1 MRGAQQRTAV
11 PSYWEWTKRHGA
23 AFARPEQDLRTGR
36 NKPIPKGR
44 ARFMP
49 GKRHTS
55 RHDLR
60 MQLASDSH
68 SRSLGFR
75 LPSDPLEPRLQPQSR
90 ATSAVGRSRR
100 RPSSRAADDARAKT
114 PDGRSSERPESGGL
128 TNFGLDYLTGSLEF
142 DGNRS
147 ELLPPSSPFS
157 FMRPASPLQRE
168 RPTSPERAP
177 PTGGIYELPRWPAGP
192 AGGLEASGT
201 YPSIVPHDEQHPPT
215 DERLE
220 ALATAQFGPKGKK
233 EAAAQKNED
242 AKVEAQAALS
252 IHVRHSLPT
261 IVCLGR
267 RSPVWLA
274 VGAAREAA
282 ADAGEGRSA
291 GPAAQAQA
299 RAQVR
304 ATALPHTTHRRGP
317 TTDQGVPAAAEAAGG
332 GGWGG
337 GGEREGGEEPGVGER

>member
-75 LPSDPLEPRLQPQSR
+75 LPSDPLEPRLQPQGR
-90 ATSAVGRSRR
+90 ASSAVGRSRR
-100 RPSSRAADDARAKT
+100 RPASRAGDDARAKT

-177 PTGGIYELPRWPAGP
+177 PTGGIYELPRWPAGRAN

-252 IHVRHSLPT
+252 IHVGHSLPAT
-261 IVCLGR
+261 VRLGR
-267 RSPVWLA
+267 RSPVWFA
-274 VGAAREAA
+274 AGAAREAA
-282 ADAGEGRSA
+282 ADA
-291 GPAAQAQA
+291 
-299 RAQVR
+299 
-304 ATALPHTTHRRGP
+304 
-317 TTDQGVPAAAEAAGG
+317 
-332 GGWGG
+332 
-337 GGEREGGEEPGVGER
+337 

>member
-1 MRGAQQRTAV
+1 MSVWGMISRGEPSPRKEALLHLQSATFAGSKLIINTSIPGNGAIRVDEGDRQWKLLHGHQVSPMKGTSVTPCTA
-11 PSYWEWTKRHGA
+11 
-23 AFARPEQDLRTGR
+23 
-36 NKPIPKGR
+36 
-44 ARFMP
+44 
-49 GKRHTS
+49 
-55 RHDLR
+55 
-60 MQLASDSH
+60 
-68 SRSLGFR
+68 RSG
-75 LPSDPLEPRLQPQSR
+75 S
-90 ATSAVGRSRR
+90 G
-100 RPSSRAADDARAKT
+100 
-114 PDGRSSERPESGGL
+114 SGGNKTFPHPPIL
-128 TNFGLDYLTGSLEF
+128 PNESSAWCPFGWTPPPRS
-142 DGNRS
+142 DGK
-147 ELLPPSSPFS
+147 
-157 FMRPASPLQRE
+157 A
-168 RPTSPERAP
+168 
-177 PTGGIYELPRWPAGP
+177 ELPRWPAGRAN

-261 IVCLGR
+261 IVRLGR
-267 RSPVWLA
+267 RSPVWFGA
-274 VGAAREAA
+274 GAAREAA

-337 GGEREGGEEPGVGER
+337 GREREGREEPGVGER